1 MSTRIVLRGQTH
13 WASRDWRPAAP
24 AHRALNYNKS
34 GQPVDV
40 AHAIPPDSPISPFR
54 GEIFI
59 DRDDGIAYRLLTKVP
74 KDEGWLD
81 AQWWLS
87 QMSISISK
95 LRKLSDLGLV
105 DCAKERGSAVRWVR
119 CRDMPAILKELE
131 RA

>member
-1 MSTRIVLRGQTH
+1 MSTRIVLNGQTH
-13 WASRDWRPAAP
+13 WVSRDWRPP
-24 AHRALNYNKS
+24 SQAHRALNYNKA

-40 AHAIPPDSPISPFR
+40 AHAIPADSPISPFR

-74 KDEGWLD
+74 ENEGWLD
-81 AQWWLS
+81 AMWWLS
-87 QMSISISK
+87 QMNISITK

-119 CRDMPAILKELE
+119 CRDMPAILKELGS
-131 RA
+131 